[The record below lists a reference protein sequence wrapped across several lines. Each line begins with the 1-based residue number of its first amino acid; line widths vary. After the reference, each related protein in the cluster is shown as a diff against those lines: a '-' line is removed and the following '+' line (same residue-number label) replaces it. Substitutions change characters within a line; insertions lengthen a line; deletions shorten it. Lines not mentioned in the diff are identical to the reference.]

1 VESPSTEHHESHDG
15 AYWRLFAAL
24 AVFTLVELA
33 IPSMLPEPRWL
44 MIVLLMAVAGAKAA
58 GVLLYYM
65 HVKFEKRLVAWIAI
79 GPLLFVGIL
88 IMLIKADITEVDQGG
103 WTFADAPAVE
113 HEATGH

>member
-1 VESPSTEHHESHDG
+1 MESPSTEHHESHDG

-44 MIVLLMAVAGAKAA
+44 MIVLLMAGAGAKAA

-65 HVKFEKRLVAWIAI
+65 HVKFEKNLVALIAI

-88 IMLIKADITEVDQGG
+88 IMLIKADVTEVDQGG
-103 WTFADAPAVE
+103 WTFPEEAAVE
-113 HEATGH
+113 HDAGH